1 MPLQTTIE
9 RLREMRL
16 RGMADALVRQQ
27 QQPELQSLSFEERL
41 ELLVDQEWLDRQ
53 NRRLARLLK
62 EAKFRVAACMEDVD
76 YQHPRGLDRTVMRSL
91 AACQWVEYGQHILIA

>member
-53 NRRLARLLK
+53 NRRLAR
-62 EAKFRVAACMEDVD
+62 R
-76 YQHPRGLDRTVMRSL
+76 
-91 AACQWVEYGQHILIA
+91 

>member
-62 EAKFRVAACMEDVD
+62 EVKFRVAACMEDVD

-91 AACQWVEYGQHILIA
+91 AAC